1 MPAGLF
7 ILRHWK
13 KQVQVFQQN
22 LALVK
27 KQKQTEA
34 VHDLR
39 VAVKKMR
46 SYLKLLNI
54 ARQDNYSLAFDGT
67 EKLFSVMGKYRDIEM
82 GLYLLGHF
90 EKENNTCYKV
100 FNDYLAI
107 ALLQQSKWLQVAI
120 LEYDESELTGL
131 TCQLEE
137 DLKDEDREG
146 LMHQFKVVIEKEFK
160 KALRHVNHFNRD
172 THQIRKIFK
181 DIFYWV
187 EIAPV
192 NMLMEAGQVKKI
204 KKILNNLGDW
214 QDHEM
219 LHQKIKHFRKDFV
232 PDARDEYQ
240 TLKDLE
246 GNILGQKE
254 KLLDKA
260 KAIAIF

>member
-1 MPAGLF
+1 MSASLF
-7 ILRHWK
+7 IVRQWK

-82 GLYLLGHF
+82 GLDLLGRF
-90 EKENNTCYKV
+90 EKENNTSYKV
-100 FNDYLAI
+100 FSDYLAI
-107 ALLQQSKWLQVAI
+107 ALLQQGKWLQAAM
-120 LEYDESELTGL
+120 LEYDENELTGL
-131 TCQLEE
+131 TYQLEQ
-137 DLKDEDREG
+137 DLKDADREE
-146 LMHQFKVVIEKEFK
+146 LMHKFKIVIEKEFK
-160 KALRHVNHFNRD
+160 KAGRHINHFNRD

-187 EIAPV
+187 EIAPAGV
-192 NMLMEAGQVKKI
+192 LMNTDQVKKI

-232 PDARDEYQ
+232 PDAKDEYQ
-240 TLKDLE
+240 ALKELE
-246 GNILGQKE
+246 SNIQGQKE